1 MSNAPTPA
9 PSAAPPQT
17 TWQKSSRWI
26 MLAAGVILLLSGAI
40 KLIGYFFPSLPS
52 CTADTTTAV
61 LRNIFKQKNVEVVN
75 LTDLKTLTDTSS
87 EKTCEGQIE
96 TTTERATILYRVYWQ
111 DRDVTVMITKVDAR
125 PK

>member
-1 MSNAPTPA
+1 
-9 PSAAPPQT
+9 
-17 TWQKSSRWI
+17 
-26 MLAAGVILLLSGAI
+26 MLAAGVILMLSGAI

-52 CTADTTTAV
+52 CSADTTAAV
-61 LRNIFKQKNVEVVN
+61 LRNIFKQKNIEVAN
-75 LTDLKTLTDTSS
+75 LTGLKTVTDTSD

-96 TTTERATILYRVYWQ
+96 TTTERATIYYRVYWQ

>member
-1 MSNAPTPA
+1 MSDSPAPV

-26 MLAAGVILLLSGAI
+26 MLAAGIILMLSGAI

-52 CTADTTTAV
+52 CSADTTTAV
-61 LRNIFKQKNVEVVN
+61 LRNIFKQKNVEVANV
-75 LTDLKTLTDTSS
+75 TGLKTVTDTSD

-96 TTTERATILYRVYWQ
+96 TTTERATIYYRVYWQ
-111 DRDVTVMITKVDAR
+111 DRDVTVMITKVDA
-125 PK
+125 KQK